1 MSDINITAIN
11 PRTRRVSFAFQIVPR
26 KTVGIEALLQLS
38 AKTVLTTPG
47 IDIFSPAYGGGL
59 LAYSG
64 RNLNISEMP
73 RIYADMAY
81 IINKSQDQILIEQ
94 MGNPIGIQDRLRSL
108 TLLSIDYL
116 PDESAL
122 DVRALVTSEAGD
134 SANFSMANQLRFK
147 RDEDIYDPGEGLFR
161 LHEEL
166 SGVYRTVMEY
176 LYAYNG
182 KRMLS
187 TTDISVK
194 LGVTEQF
201 VIELRNRFSIRLKE
215 LQS

>member
-1 MSDINITAIN
+1 MADINITAIN
-11 PRTRRVSFAFQIVPR
+11 PRTRRVTFAFQIVPK
-26 KTVGIEALLQLS
+26 KTKGIETLLQLS
-38 AKTVLTTPG
+38 AKTILTTPG
-47 IDIFSPAYGGGL
+47 IDIFAPVYGGGL

-64 RNLNISEMP
+64 RNLNIAEMP

-81 IINKSQDQILIEQ
+81 IVNKSQEQILIEQ

-122 DVRALVTSEAGD
+122 DVRVLVTSEAGD
-134 SANFSMANQLRFK
+134 SADISMANQLRFK
-147 RDEDIYDPGEGLFR
+147 RDEEIYDPAESLYR
-161 LHEEL
+161 LSQEL
-166 SGVYRTVMEY
+166 NGVYKLVMEY

-182 KRMLS
+182 KKMLS
-187 TTDISVK
+187 TSDIAIK

-201 VIELRNRFSIRLKE
+201 VIDLRNRFSVRLKE
-215 LQS
+215 LQV